1 MSIGPI
7 IIFDKST
14 LESLNPDEACWLET
28 FYLTNI
34 TPLFYVETLAD
45 LKKKV
50 ARGRTPEQ
58 VVGNL
63 AYKTP
68 PSGKPNVHHKELC
81 IANFL
86 GYPIEMR
93 QVPVLGRGRTV
104 TTGDQTG
111 VMFENA
117 PEMVALQ
124 RWQEGEFLQIEYL
137 YASNWRRMLSRLNF
151 TIMGQLVEQ
160 LISSKKRLSS
170 LEEAKEIADKLAN
183 GERHRFLCLKIACI
197 LLNIPEYLMPRII
210 QRWKADGGQSLR
222 EFAGYAAHVFTVDV
236 FFYLAMSANLISNA
250 RASHKIDIAY
260 LYYLPFCMVFASND
274 KLHKS
279 TVPLFLRSEQVFVDG
294 IELKADLA
302 KLDALYSKLPEEV
315 REQGIMRFANE
326 PPLEGEYLTTKLWDQ
341 FLPKWRQIA
350 QDRKPRS
357 QEEEAMVLAHMKKIT
372 DEADPLSNYVG
383 DPEEGDF
390 MTLSYMMPI
399 RMGKWRIL
407 PPGVENQENK

>member
-34 TPLFYVETLAD
+34 TPLFFVETLAD

-86 GYPIEMR
+86 GSPIEMR

-137 YASNWRRMLSRLNF
+137 RDSR
-151 TIMGQLVEQ
+151 
-160 LISSKKRLSS
+160 
-170 LEEAKEIADKLAN
+170 
-183 GERHRFLCLKIACI
+183 
-197 LLNIPEYLMPRII
+197 
-210 QRWKADGGQSLR
+210 
-222 EFAGYAAHVFTVDV
+222 
-236 FFYLAMSANLISNA
+236 
-250 RASHKIDIAY
+250 
-260 LYYLPFCMVFASND
+260 
-274 KLHKS
+274 
-279 TVPLFLRSEQVFVDG
+279 
-294 IELKADLA
+294 
-302 KLDALYSKLPEEV
+302 
-315 REQGIMRFANE
+315 
-326 PPLEGEYLTTKLWDQ
+326 
-341 FLPKWRQIA
+341 
-350 QDRKPRS
+350 
-357 QEEEAMVLAHMKKIT
+357 
-372 DEADPLSNYVG
+372 
-383 DPEEGDF
+383 
-390 MTLSYMMPI
+390 
-399 RMGKWRIL
+399 
-407 PPGVENQENK
+407 